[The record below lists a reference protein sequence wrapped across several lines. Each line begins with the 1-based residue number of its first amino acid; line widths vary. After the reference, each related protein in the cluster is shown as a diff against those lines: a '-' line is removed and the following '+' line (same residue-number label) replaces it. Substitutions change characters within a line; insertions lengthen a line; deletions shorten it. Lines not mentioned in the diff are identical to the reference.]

1 MTSDEFAV
9 RPLRGREGRNFALDG
24 GAEGGQ
30 DEDSGSVMAA
40 DSIQRDGK
48 GGSSLQFQPKEHEMP
63 AVMEAIDRMSPD
75 ERVQTMEYLWAAMT
89 AAAEPEPP
97 AWHGDVLAER
107 RRRAAAGEE
116 TFIPLDEAMRQV
128 REEVACR

>member
-1 MTSDEFAV
+1 
-9 RPLRGREGRNFALDG
+9 
-24 GAEGGQ
+24 
-30 DEDSGSVMAA
+30 
-40 DSIQRDGK
+40 
-48 GGSSLQFQPKEHEMP
+48 MP

-107 RRRAAAGEE
+107 RRRAVAGEE

>member
-1 MTSDEFAV
+1 ME
-9 RPLRGREGRNFALDG
+9 E
-24 GAEGGQ
+24 GQ
-30 DEDSGSVMAA
+30 DETTGSAMAA
-40 DSIQRDGK
+40 DSIQQNTK
-48 GGSSLQFQPKEHEMP
+48 GVAPSQIQPKEHEMP

-89 AAAEPEPP
+89 AAAEPDPP
-97 AWHGDVLAER
+97 LWHGDVLAER